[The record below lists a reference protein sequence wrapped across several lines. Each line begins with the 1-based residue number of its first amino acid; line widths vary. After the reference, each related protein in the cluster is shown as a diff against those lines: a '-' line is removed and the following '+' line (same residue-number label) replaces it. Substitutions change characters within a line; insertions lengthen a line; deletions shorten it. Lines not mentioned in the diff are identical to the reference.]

1 MGSDEERTM
10 KIYQELEKITGFR
23 FLNNDE
29 IKLVLKDFV
38 RTGKFDEPKKN
49 AILIMILERL
59 CKLEEDYDILIESLP
74 KVIDKRVDNFLNET
88 KVVVDVEPP
97 NLTAY
102 LTPDLPM
109 RREGK
114 IMPIVESPLVKET
127 TDSLTCPDCGKE
139 AKSKIGLIAHKRSHK
154 TKV

>member
-29 IKLVLKDFV
+29 IKPVLKDYV

-59 CKLEEDYDILIESLP
+59 CKLEEDYEVLLTSLP
-74 KVIDKRVDNFLNET
+74 DVIDRRVS
-88 KVVVDVEPP
+88 
-97 NLTAY
+97 
-102 LTPDLPM
+102 
-109 RREGK
+109 K
-114 IMPIVESPLVKET
+114 ILEEKE
-127 TDSLTCPDCGKE
+127 DRGFQSLTYKGKNVIDIEKDKPFKVGTVEVLEEFQCECGKV
-139 AKSKIGLIAHKRSHK
+139 AKSKLGLIAHKRSHK